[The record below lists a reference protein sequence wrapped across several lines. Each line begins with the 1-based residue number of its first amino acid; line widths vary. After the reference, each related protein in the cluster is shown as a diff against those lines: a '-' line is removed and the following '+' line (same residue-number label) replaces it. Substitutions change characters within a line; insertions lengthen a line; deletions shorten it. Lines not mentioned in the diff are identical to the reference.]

1 MTVGSLMDGRLFE
14 QLAKM
19 RNQYE
24 QAVVLIEGD
33 VYATQYGDI
42 GEEAIT
48 GALTWLAGMS
58 GCGVVTVPS
67 PRYSAMAIRRLAIQ
81 QVWGLGYEIKLRT
94 NKPKWEPD
102 VGLYLVE
109 GLPSVGPSTARILM
123 SHFKSA
129 EAVFRA
135 TEEELRSIKGVGP
148 KTAEKL
154 VSITLAGLLLGA
166 CDKTASPEKPSL
178 AAAMEAEAKKKVEGK
193 EIKPPL
199 TPLVIETASPDQA
212 VKSRWR
218 VLDLREKNNTEKCN
232 AELKASSTPP
242 FVAYLPKG
250 KKTFAQRICTK
261 ERFRKSKRRAKRALL
276 CS

>member
-1 MTVGSLMDGRLFE
+1 MDGRLFE

-67 PRYSAMAIRRLAIQ
+67 QRYSAMAIRRLAIQ

-148 KTAEKL
+148 KTAEK
-154 VSITLAGLLLGA
+154 IR
-166 CDKTASPEKPSL
+166 
-178 AAAMEAEAKKKVEGK
+178 AALTRSFEG
-193 EIKPPL
+193 
-199 TPLVIETASPDQA
+199 
-212 VKSRWR
+212 
-218 VLDLREKNNTEKCN
+218 
-232 AELKASSTPP
+232 
-242 FVAYLPKG
+242 
-250 KKTFAQRICTK
+250 
-261 ERFRKSKRRAKRALL
+261 
-276 CS
+276 